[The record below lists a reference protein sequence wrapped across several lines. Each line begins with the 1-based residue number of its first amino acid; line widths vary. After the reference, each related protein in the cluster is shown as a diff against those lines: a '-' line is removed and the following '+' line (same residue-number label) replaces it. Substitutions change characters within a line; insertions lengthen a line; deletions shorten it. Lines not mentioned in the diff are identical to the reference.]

1 MCRTHGP
8 ASSPKGERVSQLIV
22 FLLLSLPLVG
32 AYAIFSLGLVVI
44 YRASK
49 VLNLAHG
56 AMAMVP
62 AFVVASLVDRGI
74 GMVIAFPLGI
84 VIGGALGWAIE
95 RVFVRPLRSVSIT
108 AQTVGTVAALGLL
121 VSLSGKVW
129 GTGGRSAPGVFP
141 KGQISV
147 ATSGI
152 RYGEIGLFVVMIIVA
167 GALYLLLQR
176 TGIGLAMRGAADNAR
191 AASLMGVDPQLATSA
206 AWALGGATAAI
217 AGILLAAVT
226 TLHPVVLSLQAVPAL
241 VAALIGGLGSLPG
254 ALVGAAIVGATQG
267 LVPALPTLQRTEGM
281 AQLLLAVLAM
291 AVMAS
296 RGERL
301 VASDVRGGAL

>member
-1 MCRTHGP
+1 MTR
-8 ASSPKGERVSQLIV
+8 LLL

-62 AFVVASLVDRGI
+62 AYLFHTFVDVGLPMLVALV
-74 GMVIAFPLGI
+74 LGI
-84 VIGGALGWAIE
+84 LSGGVLGWTIE
-95 RVFVRPLRSVSIT
+95 RVFVRPLRTVSTT

-121 VSLSGKVW
+121 VAGAGKIW
-129 GTGGRSAPGVFP
+129 GTGGQAADRVFAE
-141 KGQISV
+141 GQLDV

-152 RYGEIGLFVVMIIVA
+152 RYGELGLFVVMLLVA
-167 GALYLLLQR
+167 GGLYLLLQR
-176 TGIGLAMRGAADNAR
+176 TGVGLAMRGAADNPR
-191 AASLMGVDPQLATSA
+191 AASLMGVNPQLATSA
-206 AWALGGATAAI
+206 AWALGGLTAAI

-226 TLHPVVLSLQAVPAL
+226 ILHPVILSLQAVPAL

-254 ALVGAAIVGATQG
+254 ALVGAAIVGGTLG
-267 LVPALPTLQRTEGM
+267 LVPAFPSFQQIEGS
-281 AQLLLAVLAM
+281 AQLLLAILALG
-291 AVMAS
+291 VMAA
-296 RGERL
+296 RGERY
-301 VASDVRGGAL
+301 VATDVRGGAL

>member
-1 MCRTHGP
+1 MSTI
-8 ASSPKGERVSQLIV
+8 LV

-62 AFVVASLVDRGI
+62 AFVVAGLSDRGI
-74 GMVIAFPLGI
+74 AIAIAFPVGVL
-84 VIGGALGWAIE
+84 VGGGLGWAIE
-95 RVFVRPLRSVSIT
+95 RVFVRPLRSVSVT

-121 VSLSGKVW
+121 VSLAGKIW

-141 KGQISV
+141 QGQISI
-147 ATSGI
+147 ATSGVK
-152 RYGEIGLFVVMIIVA
+152 YGEIGLFAVMLLVA
-167 GALYLLLQR
+167 GGLYLLLQR
-176 TGIGLAMRGAADNAR
+176 TGVGLAMRGAADNPR

-206 AWALGGATAAI
+206 AWALGGLTAAI

-241 VAALIGGLGSLPG
+241 VGALIGGLGSLPG
-254 ALVGAAIVGATQG
+254 AIVGAALVGGTQG

-281 AQLLLAVLAM
+281 AQLLLAILAM
-291 AVMAS
+291 VVMAS